1 MNAMTAIT
9 GKTILAS
16 ESEIIAKAKNVKL
29 LLLDV
34 DGVLSDGKIYFSND
48 GEEIKSFNTLD
59 GHGIKMLR
67 KSGVEVGIITGR
79 QSAIVEK
86 RARDLGVHLLIQ
98 GREDKFQALQE
109 MLNDFPCELDNIAFL
124 GDDYPD
130 LTVMTRVG
138 LSLSVAN
145 AHREV
150 SQRSHWQTAI
160 KGGEGAVREACDL
173 IMQAQD
179 SYQAALEPY
188 IGE

>member
-1 MNAMTAIT
+1 MNTMI
-9 GKTILAS
+9 GSPVLAS
-16 ESEIIAKAKNVKL
+16 ESEVIAKAKAIKL

-34 DGVLSDGKIYFSND
+34 DGVLSDGKIYFTNN

-86 RARDLGVHLLIQ
+86 RAHDLGVHLLIQ
-98 GREDKFQALQE
+98 GREDKFHALQE
-109 MLNDFPCELDNIAFL
+109 MLSDFPCELSNIAFL

-150 SQRSHWQTAI
+150 AQRSHWQTSI
-160 KGGEGAVREACDL
+160 KGGEGAVREACDM
-173 IMQAQD
+173 IMLAQG

-188 IGE
+188 LGE